1 MPFIKTFH
9 VQAESMAESLDHAPA
24 KPSSAKTRRFQMFRK
39 AFHEKW
45 PFITVDEKGDTGM
58 NSEVSSAVVK

>member
-24 KPSSAKTRRFQMFRK
+24 KPSPAKSKHFQMFKK
-39 AFHEKW
+39 AYHEKW
-45 PFITVDEKGDTGM
+45 PFVTIGEEGDICM
-58 NSEVSSAVVK
+58 NSEVRSTVVI